1 MSALVKIAVSQ
12 RVDLWAERGERRD
25 ALDQRLCQWLA
36 AAGCVPLPVPNLLG
50 SSSDGL
56 RIWLREMMPE
66 AILLSGG
73 NDIGEV
79 PERDDTERQL
89 LDYAKDGGRPAL
101 GLCRGMQMMAVW
113 AGGALA
119 PVDGHV
125 RTRHRLRVAAD
136 RGLWPGEVN
145 SFHGCRLAACP
156 PGFAVAARAEDE
168 AIEAIVHLSLPW
180 EGWMWHPEREARID
194 PTDRRRLRSL
204 LERGR
209 FG

>member
-101 GLCRGMQMMAVW
+101 GGWRTGPGRRPCAHAPPF
-113 AGGALA
+113 AGGGGPR
-119 PVDGHV
+119 PV
-125 RTRHRLRVAAD
+125 
-136 RGLWPGEVN
+136 
-145 SFHGCRLAACP
+145 
-156 PGFAVAARAEDE
+156 AR
-168 AIEAIVHLSLPW
+168 
-180 EGWMWHPEREARID
+180 
-194 PTDRRRLRSL
+194 
-204 LERGR
+204 
-209 FG
+209 